1 MDVDWY
7 RAFGTV
13 LVVSFISPLFWL
25 GVNVLE
31 GKLKLGWGLL
41 REKLRRRHS
50 QKAAA
55 AQGRLF
61 K

>member
-7 RAFGTV
+7 RALGTV
-13 LVVSFISPLFWL
+13 LVVGFIGPLFWL

-31 GKLKLGWGLL
+31 AKLKLGWGLL
-41 REKLRRRHS
+41 RETLRHRRN

-55 AQGRLF
+55 AQRRLF

>member
-13 LVVSFISPLFWL
+13 LVVSFIGPLFWL

-31 GKLKLGWGLL
+31 NKLKLKWGLL
-41 REKLRRRHS
+41 RDARRR

-55 AQGRLF
+55 AQSRLL